1 MKKKDLYKFVD
12 FFSHEKSINYET
24 NIDFLE
30 LVEIANHE
38 YLTSAFF
45 HQLDKNNFFETNSDE
60 ELSAY
65 LYEIFTL
72 NTDRNTQI
80 VEQLKEIVS
89 ILNSADIEPL
99 LLKGSASLVENDYE
113 HIGIRFLSDI
123 DFMVHPEQIEKAYEL
138 LIDAGYKK
146 VDADFIVHD
155 TYHHL
160 WPIEKEGM
168 PVMVEL
174 HRRVMG
180 GNSGIEYIPFSAETS
195 YKSNNPDFLN
205 AWVLNPTY
213 KLYHAFLHTELDD
226 NNYILKHLDLRHL
239 YDFTV
244 LTKKYFNKINWD
256 ELERLVISLGLV
268 NSFQAYLYMA
278 RELFGL
284 RTPLTVDNKKVRS
297 DYNKVLR
304 SFELRGSIRG
314 DLYPLFP
321 KLQRLYGNQRLKDIY
336 HYHNNMYHA
345 YYILKHAMHQ
355 LKTYIFC
362 KGCFKGIVSKW

>member
-1 MKKKDLYKFVD
+1 MKKEDLYKFVN
-12 FFSHEKSINYET
+12 FLSYKKSIDYET
-24 NIDFLE
+24 NIDFLK

-38 YLTSAFF
+38 FLTSAFF
-45 HQLDKNNFFETNSDE
+45 YQLDKNNFFRNNNDK
-60 ELSAY
+60 ELFTY
-65 LYEIFTL
+65 LNEIFRL
-72 NTDRNTQI
+72 NTNRNAQI
-80 VEQLKEIVS
+80 VKQLKEIVS
-89 ILNSADIEPL
+89 ILSSAGIEPL

-123 DFMVHPEQIEKAYEL
+123 DFMVHPEQIEEAYEL

-180 GNSGIEYIPFSAETS
+180 GNSGIEYIPFSPETS

-205 AWVLNPTY
+205 AWVFNPTF

-226 NNYILKHLDLRHL
+226 NNYKLKHLDLRHL

-244 LTKKYFNKINWD
+244 LAKKYYGKVEWD
-256 ELERLVISLGLV
+256 ELDRLVRSLGLV
-268 NSFQAYLYMA
+268 NNFQAYLYMA
-278 RELFGL
+278 KILFGL
-284 RTPLTVDNKKVRS
+284 ITPLTVDNKKVRS
-297 DYNKVLR
+297 DYKKILK
-304 SFELRGSIRG
+304 SFELRGTVRE
-314 DLYPLFP
+314 DFYPLFP
-321 KLQRLYGNQRLKDIY
+321 KLQRLYAKQRLKDIY
-336 HYHNNMYHA
+336 HYKKDI
-345 YYILKHAMHQ
+345 YYPYYVLKHILYQ
-355 LKTYIFC
+355 LKTYVLC
-362 KGCFKGIVSKW
+362 EGCFKEILSKW

>member
-12 FFSHEKSINYET
+12 FLSHAKFKYHEED
-24 NIDFLE
+24 IDFLN

-45 HQLDKNNFFETNSDE
+45 HQLDKNDFFKTNSDE

-65 LYEIFTL
+65 LYEIFTI
-72 NTDRNTQI
+72 NTNRNIQI

-89 ILNSADIEPL
+89 ILSSAGIEPL

-123 DFMVHPEQIEKAYEL
+123 DFMVHPEQIEKAYTL
-138 LIDAGYKK
+138 LINAGYKK

-195 YKSNNPDFLN
+195 YKSNNPYFLN
-205 AWVLNPTY
+205 VWVLNPTF

-226 NNYILKHLDLRHL
+226 NNYKLKHLDLRHL

-244 LTKKYFNKINWD
+244 LTEKYYGKVEWD
-256 ELERLVISLGLV
+256 ELDRLVRSLGLI
-268 NSFQAYLYMA
+268 NNFQAYLYMA
-278 RELFGL
+278 KVLFSL
-284 RTPLTVDNKKVRS
+284 TTPLTVDNKKVRS
-297 DYNKVLR
+297 DYKKILK
-304 SFELRGSIRG
+304 SFELRGTVRE
-314 DLYPLFP
+314 DFYPLFP
-321 KLQRLYGNQRLKDIY
+321 KLQRLYSKQKLKDIY
-336 HYHNNMYHA
+336 HYKKNI
-345 YYILKHAMHQ
+345 YYPYYVLKHILHQ
-355 LKTYIFC
+355 LKTYVFC
-362 KGCFKGIVSKW
+362 EGCFKKVMFK